1 MNHEYYNS
9 DLPNSPSSLLHL
21 MASTSVQVDV
31 FSDGI
36 IQDVKEGR
44 ESALKVLVQ
53 LKAMEMATERIKK
66 EIKDN
71 YLTEA
76 DKYPGNEFEFLG
88 NKIVKADVYT
98 SYDYSK
104 TGDTE
109 WEQLDSDLK
118 TAQGRLKERET
129 FLKAI
134 KAPLPTT
141 DRNTGE
147 DIIISPPIKRSV
159 PGLKISIR

>member
-1 MNHEYYNS
+1 MM
-9 DLPNSPSSLLHL
+9 PNSPSSLLHL
-21 MASTSVQVDV
+21 MASTSTQVDV

-44 ESALKVLVQ
+44 ESALKIMIQ
-53 LKAMEMATERIKK
+53 LKAMEMSTERIKK
-66 EIKDN
+66 EIKDS

-76 DKYPGNEFEFLG
+76 DRYPGNEFEFLG

-98 SYDYSK
+98 AYDYSK

-109 WEQLDSDLK
+109 WEALDAELK
-118 TAQGRLKERET
+118 TAQERLKDREA
-129 FLKAI
+129 FLKTL

-147 DIIISPPIKRSV
+147 EIIITPPTKRTV
-159 PGLKISIR
+159 PGLKITIR